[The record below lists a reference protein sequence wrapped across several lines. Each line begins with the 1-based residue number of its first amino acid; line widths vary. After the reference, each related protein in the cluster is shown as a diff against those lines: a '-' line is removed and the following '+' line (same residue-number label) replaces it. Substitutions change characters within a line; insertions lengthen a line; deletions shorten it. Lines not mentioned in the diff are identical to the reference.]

1 MYIKLDFFFLFPL
14 AMTNLPYNMHC
25 GYYINGKAIVY
36 NTHCWNWN
44 KNRTMK
50 LVFSRLGIEIG
61 IVKKKRLKNK
71 IKTFRLKS

>member
-1 MYIKLDFFFLFPL
+1 
-14 AMTNLPYNMHC
+14 MTNLPYNMHC

-50 LVFSRLGIEIG
+50 LVFSRPGIEIG
-61 IVKKKRLKNK
+61 IVKKRFKKKLRSLGLKVD
-71 IKTFRLKS
+71 F